1 VPRTSNRLDRISD
14 QLKKELACMIREE
27 LRDPRLG
34 MVSVID
40 ARVSRDLSHADIFFT
55 VMGADSAEAAEAL
68 NHASGYLRTL
78 LAKKINLRATPKL
91 RFIFDES
98 VERGRYLSTLIDQAI
113 ATNAPSEDEEPE
125 SGSASESSPEK

>member
-14 QLKKELACMIREE
+14 QLKKELACLIREE

-40 ARVSRDLSHADIFFT
+40 AKVSRDLSHADIFFT
-55 VMGADSAEAAEAL
+55 VLGADSSEAAVAL
-68 NHASGYLRTL
+68 NHAAGYLRTL
-78 LAKKINLRATPKL
+78 LAKKLNLRATPKL
-91 RFIFDES
+91 RFIYDES

-113 ATNAPSEDEEPE
+113 ATNAPLEDEDTGSESEPE
-125 SGSASESSPEK
+125 PTPD